1 MTSTPKTI
9 SAIVPFFNEGSN
21 IERIYAELETLGQRL
36 KDRYALEIV
45 LVDNHSTDD
54 SFALASSIARRDAR
68 VSLVRL
74 SRNFGYQASI
84 MTGYLH
90 CRGDAAVQIDADG
103 EDDPAI
109 VETFIEQWEQGH
121 DVVYGTRRY
130 RAERWYVTAL
140 RKLFYRVITRLSNV
154 PLPIDAGDF
163 RLVDRKVIEHLR
175 SFSESTLYVRGL
187 ISYIGFNQVG
197 VPYDR
202 RPRYDGK
209 SKFSWWQAVRMA
221 WHAIASFSGLPLL
234 IVAYLGVIFS
244 GVTFVLATVYVGLHL
259 VLDFTL
265 SPALLI
271 FLAASFLVGIQLF
284 GMGLIGA
291 YVGRIF
297 EEVKQRPRSI
307 IECVIDG
314 RTDEQ
319 ATKVPCQNAS

>member
-1 MTSTPKTI
+1 MTSAKKTI
-9 SAIVPFFNEGSN
+9 STIVPFFNEGRN
-21 IERIYAELETLGQRL
+21 IERIYAELKALEQRIG
-36 KDRYALEIV
+36 DRYTLEVV

-54 SFALASSIARRDAR
+54 SFAIASSVARLDAQA
-68 VSLVRL
+68 VLIRL

-90 CRGDAAVQIDADG
+90 CRGDAAVQVDADG

-109 VETFIEQWEQGH
+109 IETFIEKWEQGY
-121 DVVYGTRRY
+121 DVVYGTRRR
-130 RAERWYVTAL
+130 RAEGWHVAVL
-140 RKLFYRVITRLSNV
+140 RKLFYRVITRLSSF
-154 PLPIDAGDF
+154 PLPVDAGDF

-175 SFSESTLYVRGL
+175 SFSETTLYVRGL

-197 VPYDR
+197 VSYDR

-209 SKFSWWQAVRMA
+209 SKFNWWQAVRMA

-244 GVTFVLATVYVGLHL
+244 GITFVVTIAYVCFYR
-259 VLDFTL
+259 VLD
-265 SPALLI
+265 SPPSPTLLI
-271 FLAASFLVGIQLF
+271 LLVAFFLVGIQLL

-307 IECVIDG
+307 IECVV
-314 RTDEQ
+314 RAEQ
-319 ATKVPCQNAS
+319 ASRLGAHSA

>member
-1 MTSTPKTI
+1 MTAAKKTI
-9 SAIVPFFNEGSN
+9 SMIVPFFNEGRN
-21 IERIYAELETLGQRL
+21 IERIHAELKALEQCIG
-36 KDRYALEIV
+36 DRYALEIV

-54 SFALASSIARRDAR
+54 SFAIASSIARLDAHA
-68 VSLVRL
+68 SLIRL

-90 CRGDAAVQIDADG
+90 CGGDAAVQIDADG

-109 VETFIEQWEQGH
+109 VETFIDKWEQGY
-121 DVVYGTRRY
+121 DVVYGTRRH
-130 RAERWYVTAL
+130 RAERWHVTAL
-140 RKLFYRVITRLSNV
+140 RKLFYRVIARLSNV
-154 PLPIDAGDF
+154 PLPVDAGDF

-175 SFSESTLYVRGL
+175 SFSETTLYVRGL

-244 GVTFVLATVYVGLHL
+244 GVTFVFTIVYVGLHV
-259 VLDFTL
+259 VLDVSL

-271 FLAASFLVGIQLF
+271 VLVAFFLVGIQLF

-307 IECVIDG
+307 IECVV
-314 RTDEQ
+314 RAEQ
-319 ATKVPCQNAS
+319 SSRLDAHSA